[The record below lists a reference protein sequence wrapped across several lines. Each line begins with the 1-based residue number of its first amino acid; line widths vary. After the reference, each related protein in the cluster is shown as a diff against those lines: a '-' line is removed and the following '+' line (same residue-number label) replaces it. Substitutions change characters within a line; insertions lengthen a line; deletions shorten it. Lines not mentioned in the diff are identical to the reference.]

1 MHRCEAL
8 TRDPSSFTMMG
19 QDERGHGIGGRGHVF
34 QVVIRQGAPLF
45 PLSSAVLA
53 DTALGKV
60 LLTGVSF
67 AATGSSWQLRVHRV
81 RNGLAVA
88 AYLREALDELRVVS
102 RECMRGDAAL
112 RAR

>member
-1 MHRCEAL
+1 MFQRLLVKAHRSLPCP
-8 TRDPSSFTMMG
+8 R
-19 QDERGHGIGGRGHVF
+19 
-34 QVVIRQGAPLF
+34 
-45 PLSSAVLA
+45 LSSVA
-53 DTALGKV
+53 DPALGNV

-67 AATGSSWQLRVHRV
+67 AATGSWQLRVLRV